1 MMKKSILALLST
13 VFILSSCSYNQYN
26 GLMTG
31 ASAGSLLGGS
41 IGMLKGGA
49 RGHNRGTAIGILA
62 GAAAGAAITN
72 AIENRNRNSFVG
84 ETASSYSRKSL
95 PLKIQNV
102 SFRNAYGT
110 RATTLH
116 RNEECTLDFEL
127 KNVSNSALYAVEPA
141 IYEAS
146 NNQQIAFSPSTRVE
160 YVEAGQV
167 IRYSALVKGM
177 KRLKNGTAQLVIA
190 ASVEGSEFLDLTQLT
205 ITTQK

>member
-1 MMKKSILALLST
+1 MKKSILTLLT
-13 VFILSSCSYNQYN
+13 AIFILNSCSYNQYN
-26 GLMTG
+26 GLMSG

-49 RGHNRGTAIGILA
+49 RGHNRGTAIGIIA

-84 ETASSYSRKSL
+84 ENVSSYSRKSL
-95 PLKIQNV
+95 PLKIQKV
-102 SFRNAYGT
+102 SFCNSYGKQT
-110 RATTLH
+110 TTLH
-116 RNEECTLDFEL
+116 RNEECTLNFEL
-127 KNVSNSALYAVEPA
+127 KNVSSGALYAVEPA
-141 IYEAS
+141 VYEAN

-167 IRYSALVKGM
+167 IRYSAVVKGM
-177 KRLKNGTAQLVIA
+177 KRLKNGTAELVIA
-190 ASVEGSEFLDLTQLT
+190 ASVDGSDFVDLSQLT